1 MHNNHEVA
9 HEIKIDIGPIAASCA
24 YHTQMNCHYLCMKFQ
39 SKKALDLKYKIN
51 ADLSMARKF
60 ICKCFA

>member
-24 YHTQMNCHYLCMKFQ
+24 YHTQMNCHYLYMKFQ
-39 SKKALDLKYKIN
+39 SKKALDL
-51 ADLSMARKF
+51 
-60 ICKCFA
+60 